1 MFAFSGILYPHP
13 QQFSL
18 RSICLYRHEYGLTVC
33 RIGKNGRLGVDY
45 FPVIISRAQDRP
57 LNEGKGARV
66 VKSSVL
72 SSGVALGECA
82 KV

>member
-1 MFAFSGILYPHP
+1 M
-13 QQFSL
+13 
-18 RSICLYRHEYGLTVC
+18 C